1 MAPDEALIMEMPVKM
16 AQGSARVLTQDTAQ
30 GTAQDSAQEFDVF
43 LTPVSHPE
51 LGEIRIDEALFA
63 VGRSELPFA
72 AYPEALAAPLS
83 RRHARIFAEH
93 GMVYVADLG
102 SKNGTRVNG
111 AAVARQPAQLSDG
124 DEVAFGPALSYRVRL
139 SPRAPQPQ
147 PPRVAL
153 TLVPERHDVGLQP
166 LHVEQFPYLI
176 SKGDDAFARFRDSYP
191 HQVNYLSRRHAHVY
205 LKGGIPFVEDL
216 GSTNGTFVN
225 GKRLADH
232 GVPLDDGDLIAFGGN
247 HFVYKA
253 QVRYTSPGDA
263 TATRSVL
270 QPAEPAGAPASAPAS
285 VPAKSTEPDAMPAAE
300 PAAGTARGSVA
311 SAATPPARD
320 DADRTT
326 FVGAPDSFLDI
337 FCVDYAAHQEDE
349 VNAEAEALAAAATAA
364 GDGATGRRPRG
375 RAALLAAEGARL
387 FGLDQPGRVRRAAR
401 WGGAALLL
409 ALVAGV
415 AVYWRGAPERAV
427 QSRFEAGDHAG
438 AAQAADSYLARH
450 PDDIGIQSVG
460 TEALLRAYVPD
471 FAARLKAG
479 DMAGADRVLA
489 RLRQLSTHNAEARPL
504 VAELDWIGRL
514 ERFTAPRGADAPI
527 RLYTDEAPM
536 RQLLGYWN
544 QDTAAHQRALGRI
557 AADVPAFRDLYA
569 DALSD
574 VRRLQNDASVYLA
587 AIDRLNATI
596 AAELGRDRPEALQ
609 PVLAEYRE
617 KYPRLAGLDR
627 VQSDLDR
634 YTGLMQA
641 LRARRPGPLVA
652 RLADSRFATPPFQAQ
667 LASLGARLPPPEVAR
682 EYANAARAWQRG
694 DSAAALAALRQIRG
708 GPWADDLA
716 RDVAHKQKVAA
727 QYTALQ
733 AARGSRGYEDRLLD
747 FYAMLDAEEDSHFA
761 RAVEGDVNGVRDSAL
776 RRARE
781 LMASAVA
788 AWKQYRANGVIGG
801 EQRLEPGIS
810 PRFRA
815 QARLLSQAQD
825 DARQGMRIFT
835 QLRAGESADL
845 AQLAKVEQEIRAEAQ
860 QQRHALRE
868 LGSVLDP
875 AVLKAKLELIGGEDS
890 GNTPGSAAAATAAAS
905 PSSGPAGKP

>member
-16 AQGSARVLTQDTAQ
+16 AQGSARELAPHAAHEV
-30 GTAQDSAQEFDVF
+30 AQDAAQDLAQEFDVF
-43 LTPVSHPE
+43 LTPVARPE

-72 AYPEALAAPLS
+72 AYPEALAASLS

-93 GMVYVADLG
+93 GAVYVADLG

-111 AAVARQPAQLSDG
+111 APVARQPARLSDG
-124 DEVAFGPALSYRVRL
+124 DEVAFGPALSFRVRL
-139 SPRAPQPQ
+139 SPRAPQPG
-147 PPRVAL
+147 PPRVTL

-225 GKRLADH
+225 GRRLADH

-247 HFVYKA
+247 HFVYQA
-253 QVRYTSPGDA
+253 QVRYDGADDA
-263 TATRSVL
+263 TATRSLL
-270 QPAEPAGAPASAPAS
+270 QLPGTPDTPGPPGTAGTPASS
-285 VPAKSTEPDAMPAAE
+285 AA
-300 PAAGTARGSVA
+300 AAATP
-311 SAATPPARD
+311 ATPPARD
-320 DADRTT
+320 DGDRTT

-349 VNAEAEALAAAATAA
+349 VNTEAEAQAAAATAA
-364 GDGATGRRPRG
+364 SDGARRPRG
-375 RAALLAAEGARL
+375 RAALLLAEAARL
-387 FGLDQPGRVRRAAR
+387 FGLDQPGRARRTAR
-401 WGGAALLL
+401 WGGALLL
-409 ALVAGV
+409 LGLVAGA

-427 QSRFEAGDHAG
+427 QSRFAAGDHAG
-438 AAQAADSYLARH
+438 AAQAADSYLARD
-450 PDDIGIQSVG
+450 PGDIEVQAVG
-460 TEALLRAYVPD
+460 AEALLRAYVPD

-479 DMAGADRVLA
+479 DVAGADAVLA
-489 RLRQLSTHNAEARPL
+489 RLRQLSTHNAQARPL

-527 RLYTDEAPM
+527 RLYTDETPM
-536 RQLLGYWN
+536 RQLLAYWN

-557 AADVPAFRDLYA
+557 AGDVPAFRDLYA

-596 AAELGRDRPEALQ
+596 AAELGRDRPEALV
-609 PVLAEYRE
+609 PVLAEYRD
-617 KYPRLAGLDR
+617 KYPRLSGLER
-627 VQSDLDR
+627 LQADLER
-634 YTGLMQA
+634 YTGLIQA

-667 LASLGARLPPPEVAR
+667 LASLGARLPPPQLAR
-682 EYANAARAWQRG
+682 EYASAARAWQQG
-694 DSAAALAALRQIRG
+694 DSSAALAALGQIRG
-708 GPWADDLA
+708 GAWADDLA
-716 RDVAHKQKVAA
+716 RDLGHKQKVAA
-727 QYTALQ
+727 QYAALQ

-747 FYAMLDAEEDSHFA
+747 FYALLDADEDRYFA
-761 RAVEGDVNGVRDSAL
+761 RAVEADVNGVRDSAL

-781 LMASAVA
+781 LMASALA

-810 PRFRA
+810 PKFRA

-845 AQLAKVEQEIRAEAQ
+845 AQLAKVEQEIRAEAE

-868 LGSVLDP
+868 LGTVLDP
-875 AVLKAKLELIGGEDS
+875 AVLKAKLGLIGGEDT
-890 GNTPGSAAAATAAAS
+890 GKAPEPVAAVAPVPAPAPPPAS
-905 PSSGPAGKP
+905 VGKP

>member
-16 AQGSARVLTQDTAQ
+16 AQGSARELAQ
-30 GTAQDSAQEFDVF
+30 HAAQDVAPNVAPNVAQNAAQDAAQEFDVF
-43 LTPVSHPE
+43 LTPVARPE

-72 AYPEALAAPLS
+72 TYPEALAAPLS

-93 GMVYVADLG
+93 GAVYVADLG

-111 AAVARQPAQLSDG
+111 VAVARQPARLCDG
-124 DEVAFGPALSYRVRL
+124 DEVAFGPMLSFRVRL
-139 SPRAPQPQ
+139 SPRALRPE

-191 HQVNYLSRRHAHVY
+191 HQVNYLSRRHAHIY

-247 HFVYKA
+247 HFVYQA
-253 QVRYTSPGDA
+253 QVRSDGAGDA
-263 TATRSVL
+263 TATRSLL
-270 QPAEPAGAPASAPAS
+270 QLPDTPAAPDTPGTPAS
-285 VPAKSTEPDAMPAAE
+285 PAAV
-300 PAAGTARGSVA
+300 AAAI
-311 SAATPPARD
+311 ATPPARD
-320 DADRTT
+320 DGDRTT

-349 VNAEAEALAAAATAA
+349 VNTEAEAQAAAATAA
-364 GDGATGRRPRG
+364 ADGARGGHRARG
-375 RAALLAAEGARL
+375 RAALLLAEGARL
-387 FGLDQPGRVRRAAR
+387 FGLEQPPRMRRATR
-401 WGGAALLL
+401 WGGALLL
-409 ALVAGV
+409 LVLVAGA

-427 QSRFEAGDHAG
+427 QSRFAAGDHAG

-450 PDDIGIQSVG
+450 PDDVEVLAVG

-479 DMAGADRVLA
+479 DMAGADAVLA

-504 VAELDWIGRL
+504 VAELDWVGRL
-514 ERFTAPRGADAPI
+514 ERFTAPRAVDAPI
-527 RLYTDEAPM
+527 RLYTDETPM
-536 RQLLGYWN
+536 RQLLAYWN

-627 VQSDLDR
+627 LQSDLDR
-634 YTGLMQA
+634 YTGLLQA
-641 LRARRPGPLVA
+641 LRARRPGQLVA

-667 LASLGARLPPPEVAR
+667 LATLGARLPPAEVAR
-682 EYANAARAWQRG
+682 AYATAARAWQRG
-694 DSAAALAALRQIRG
+694 DSTTALAALGQIRG

-716 RDVAHKQKVAA
+716 RDLAHKQKVAA
-727 QYTALQ
+727 QYAALQ
-733 AARGSRGYEDRLLD
+733 SARGSRGYEDRLLD
-747 FYAMLDAEEDSHFA
+747 FYAMLEAEEDGYFA
-761 RAVEGDVNGVRDSAL
+761 KAVEADVNGVRDSAL

-781 LMASAVA
+781 LMASALA

-810 PRFRA
+810 PKFRA

-845 AQLAKVEQEIRAEAQ
+845 AQLAKVEQEIRAEAE

-868 LGSVLDP
+868 LSTVLDP
-875 AVLKAKLELIGGEDS
+875 AVLKAKLALIGGEDTGKAPES
-890 GNTPGSAAAATAAAS
+890 VAAASAAAATV
-905 PSSGPAGKP
+905 PPQGKP

>member
-16 AQGSARVLTQDTAQ
+16 AQGFTREFSQDL
-30 GTAQDSAQEFDVF
+30 AQEFDVF
-43 LTPVSHPE
+43 LTPVARPE
-51 LGEIRIDEALFA
+51 LGEIRIDEDLFA

-72 AYPEALAAPLS
+72 AYPEDLAAPLS

-93 GMVYVADLG
+93 GAVYVADLG

-124 DEVAFGPALSYRVRL
+124 DEVAFGPALSFRVRL
-139 SPRAPQPQ
+139 SPRAPQPE

-153 TLVPERHDVGLQP
+153 TLAPERDDVGLQP
-166 LHVEQFPYLI
+166 LHVDQFPYLI
-176 SKGDDAFARFRDSYP
+176 SKADDAFARYRDSYP

-205 LKGGIPFVEDL
+205 LKAGVPFVEDL

-253 QVRYTSPGDA
+253 QLQRTGDGEV
-263 TATRSVL
+263 TATHSML
-270 QPAEPAGAPASAPAS
+270 QPISAP
-285 VPAKSTEPDAMPAAE
+285 D
-300 PAAGTARGSVA
+300 
-311 SAATPPARD
+311 TPPASPAAPARD
-320 DADRTT
+320 EDDRTT

-337 FCVDYAAHQEDE
+337 FCVDYAAHQDDE

-364 GDGATGRRPRG
+364 HEGTQARRKRG
-375 RAALLAAEGARL
+375 RAALLLAEGARL
-387 FGLDQPGRVRRAAR
+387 LGLDDRARTRRAAR
-401 WGGAALLL
+401 WGGALLLL
-409 ALVAGV
+409 AVLAGAV
-415 AVYWRGAPERAV
+415 VYWRGAAEREV
-427 QSRFEAGDHAG
+427 QARFAAGDHAG

-450 PDDIGIQSVG
+450 PDNTQVQGIGTG
-460 TEALLRAYVPD
+460 ALLQAYVPD
-471 FAARLKAG
+471 FAARLKSG
-479 DMAGADRVLA
+479 DVTGADAALA
-489 RLRQLSTHNAEARPL
+489 QMRKLSTHNADARPL

-514 ERFTAPRGADAPI
+514 ERFTAQRGADAPV
-527 RLYTDEAPM
+527 RLYTDEAPI
-536 RQLLGYWN
+536 RHLLAYWN
-544 QDTAAHQRALGRI
+544 DDTTAHQRALGRI
-557 AADVPAFRDLYA
+557 AGEVPAFRDLYA
-569 DALSD
+569 DALSE

-587 AIDRLNATI
+587 AVDRLNATI
-596 AAELGRDRPEALQ
+596 TAELGRDRPEALP
-609 PVLAEYRE
+609 PVIAEYRE

-634 YTGLMQA
+634 YTALMQA

-667 LASLGARLPPPEVAR
+667 FASLAARLPPPEMASQ
-682 EYANAARAWQRG
+682 YARAATAWQQG
-694 DSAAALAALRQIRG
+694 DSTTAIAGLRQIRG

-716 RDVAHKQKVAA
+716 RDLAHKQRVVA
-727 QYTALQ
+727 QYAELQ
-733 AARGSRGYEDRLLD
+733 AARGTKGYEDRLLG
-747 FYAMLDAEEDSHFA
+747 FYAMLDADEDRYFA
-761 RAVEGDVNGVRDSAL
+761 KAVEADVNGVRDSAL

-788 AWKQYRANGVIGG
+788 AWKQYRSNGVIGG
-801 EQRLEPGIS
+801 ELRLEAGIS
-810 PRFRA
+810 PKFRA

-845 AQLAKVEQEIRAEAQ
+845 AQLAKVEEDIRAEAD

-868 LGSVLDP
+868 LRTVLDP
-875 AVLKAKLELIGGEDS
+875 AVLKTKLELIGGEDT
-890 GNTPGSAAAATAAAS
+890 GKAPEPATAAA
-905 PSSGPAGKP
+905 PAAAPPQAGQP

>member
-1 MAPDEALIMEMPVKM
+1 MAPDEALIMEMPVNM
-16 AQGSARVLTQDTAQ
+16 AQGSARDL
-30 GTAQDSAQEFDVF
+30 AQDALHNVVPDMAQNAAQEFDVF
-43 LTPVSHPE
+43 LTPVAHPG

-63 VGRSELPFA
+63 VGRSEMPFA
-72 AYPEALAAPLS
+72 AYPEALSAPLS

-93 GMVYVADLG
+93 GAVYVADLG

-111 AAVARQPAQLSDG
+111 VAVARQPARLGDG
-124 DEVAFGPALSYRVRL
+124 DEVAFGPALSFRVRL
-139 SPRAPQPQ
+139 VPRAPQPV

-191 HQVNYLSRRHAHVY
+191 HQVNYLSRRHAHIY

-247 HFVYKA
+247 HFVYQA
-253 QVRYTSPGDA
+253 QVRSEGAGDA
-263 TATRSVL
+263 TATRSL
-270 QPAEPAGAPASAPAS
+270 LHTPDTPDAADAADTPGTPAS
-285 VPAKSTEPDAMPAAE
+285 PAAE
-300 PAAGTARGSVA
+300 AATS
-311 SAATPPARD
+311 ATPPTRD
-320 DADRTT
+320 DGDRTT

-349 VNAEAEALAAAATAA
+349 VNAEAEAQAAAATAA
-364 GDGATGRRPRG
+364 ADGAREHRTRG
-375 RAALLAAEGARL
+375 RAALLLAEGARL
-387 FGLDQPGRVRRAAR
+387 FGLDQPARTRRAAR
-401 WGGAALLL
+401 WGGALVLL
-409 ALVAGV
+409 ALVAGA

-427 QSRFEAGDHAG
+427 QSRFAAGDYAG

-450 PDDIGIQSVG
+450 PDDVEVQAIG

-471 FAARLKAG
+471 FATRLKAN
-479 DMAGADRVLA
+479 DMAGADAVLA

-504 VAELDWIGRL
+504 LAELDWIGRL
-514 ERFTAPRGADAPI
+514 ERFTAARGADAPI
-527 RLYTDEAPM
+527 RLYTDETPM
-536 RQLLGYWN
+536 RQLLAYWN

-596 AAELGRDRPEALQ
+596 TTELGRDRPEALQ

-627 VQSDLDR
+627 LQSDLDR
-634 YTGLMQA
+634 YTGLLQA
-641 LRARRPGPLVA
+641 LRARRPGQLVA
-652 RLADSRFATPPFQAQ
+652 RLTDSRFATPPFQAQ
-667 LASLGARLPPPEVAR
+667 LASLGARLPPPEMAR
-682 EYANAARAWQRG
+682 AYANAAGAWQRG
-694 DSAAALAALRQIRG
+694 DSTAALAALGQIRG

-716 RDVAHKQKVAA
+716 RDVAHKQQVAA
-727 QYTALQ
+727 QYAALQ
-733 AARGSRGYEDRLLD
+733 SARGSRGYEDRLLD
-747 FYAMLDAEEDSHFA
+747 FYAMLEAEEDGYFA
-761 RAVEGDVNGVRDSAL
+761 RAVEADVNGVRDSAL

-781 LMASAVA
+781 LMASALA

-810 PRFRA
+810 PKFRA

-845 AQLAKVEQEIRAEAQ
+845 AQLAKVEQEIRAEAE

-868 LGSVLDP
+868 LSTVLDP
-875 AVLKAKLELIGGEDS
+875 AVLKAKLALIGGEDTGKAPES
-890 GNTPGSAAAATAAAS
+890 VAPASAATAAA
-905 PSSGPAGKP
+905 PPPAAVGKP

>member
-16 AQGSARVLTQDTAQ
+16 AQGFARDV
-30 GTAQDSAQEFDVF
+30 AQDAAQEFDVF
-43 LTPVSHPE
+43 LTPVTRPE

-83 RRHARIFAEH
+83 RRHARIFSEH
-93 GMVYVADLG
+93 GAVYVADLG

-124 DEVAFGPALSYRVRL
+124 DEVAFGPALSFRVRL
-139 SPRAPQPQ
+139 SPRAPQPE

-205 LKGGIPFVEDL
+205 LKGGIPFIEDL

-232 GVPLDDGDLIAFGGN
+232 GVPLDDGDRIAFGGN
-247 HFVYKA
+247 HFVYQA
-253 QVRYTSPGDA
+253 QIRYAGDGDA
-263 TATRSVL
+263 TATRSL
-270 QPAEPAGAPASAPAS
+270 LEPVAAAD
-285 VPAKSTEPDAMPAAE
+285 TPAASD
-300 PAAGTARGSVA
+300 P
-311 SAATPPARD
+311 ATPGARD
-320 DADRTT
+320 DGDHTT

-349 VNAEAEALAAAATAA
+349 VNAEAEALAAAATTAQ
-364 GDGATGRRPRG
+364 DGTQGHRRG
-375 RAALLAAEGARL
+375 RGALLVAEGARL
-387 FGLDQPGRVRRAAR
+387 FGLDDTARTRRAAR
-401 WGGAALLL
+401 WGGALLLL
-409 ALVAGV
+409 ALVAG
-415 AVYWRGAPERAV
+415 ALVYWRGAPERAV
-427 QSRFEAGDHAG
+427 QSRFAAGDHAG
-438 AAQAADSYLARH
+438 AAQAADSYLARD
-450 PDDIGIQSVG
+450 PGDLRVQAVG

-479 DMAGADRVLA
+479 DMAGAATVLA
-489 RLRQLSTHNAEARPL
+489 RMRTLGAHNAEARPL
-504 VAELDWIGRL
+504 VAELDWISRL

-527 RLYTDEAPM
+527 RLYTDEAPI
-536 RQLLGYWN
+536 RELLAYWN

-557 AADVPAFRDLYA
+557 AGEVPAFRDLYA

-587 AIDRLNATI
+587 AIDRLNASIT
-596 AAELGRDRPEALQ
+596 AELGRDRPEALQ

-617 KYPRLAGLDR
+617 KYPRLAGVER

-634 YTGLMQA
+634 YTSLMQA
-641 LRARRPGPLVA
+641 LRARRPGQLVA
-652 RLADSRFATPPFQAQ
+652 RLGDSRFATPPFQAQ
-667 LASLGARLPPPEVAR
+667 LARLAARLPPPDLAR
-682 EYANAARAWQRG
+682 QYASAARAWQQG
-694 DSAAALAALRQIRG
+694 DSSAALAALGQIRG

-716 RDVAHKQKVAA
+716 RDLAHKQKVAA
-727 QYTALQ
+727 QYAALQ
-733 AARGSRGYEDRLLD
+733 AARGSRGHEDRLLD
-747 FYAMLDAEEDSHFA
+747 FYALLDADEDRYFA
-761 RAVEGDVNGVRDSAL
+761 KAVEADVNGVRDSAL

-845 AQLAKVEQEIRAEAQ
+845 AQLAKVEQEIRAEAD

-868 LGSVLDP
+868 LGTVLDP
-875 AVLKAKLELIGGEDS
+875 AVLKAKLELIGGEDT
-890 GNTPGSAAAATAAAS
+890 GKAPASAAAAAAT
-905 PSSGPAGKP
+905 PPGPAGKP

>member
-16 AQGSARVLTQDTAQ
+16 AQGSARDLAQ
-30 GTAQDSAQEFDVF
+30 HAAQDMAQDVAQEFDVF
-43 LTPVSHPE
+43 LTPVTRPE

-72 AYPEALAAPLS
+72 TYPEALAAPLS
-83 RRHARIFAEH
+83 WRHARIFAEH
-93 GMVYVADLG
+93 GAVYVADLG

-111 AAVARQPAQLSDG
+111 VAVARQPARLGDG
-124 DEVAFGPALSYRVRL
+124 DEVAFGPMLSFRVRL
-139 SPRAPQPQ
+139 SPRAPQPE
-147 PPRVAL
+147 PPRVTL

-176 SKGDDAFARFRDSYP
+176 SKGDEAFARFRDSYP
-191 HQVNYLSRRHAHVY
+191 HQVNYLSRRHAHIY

-247 HFVYKA
+247 HFVYQA
-253 QVRYTSPGDA
+253 QVRYDGAGDA
-263 TATRSVL
+263 TATRSLL
-270 QPAEPAGAPASAPAS
+270 QP
-285 VPAKSTEPDAMPAAE
+285 PDTPDT
-300 PAAGTARGSVA
+300 PGT
-311 SAATPPARD
+311 ATPPARD
-320 DADRTT
+320 DGDRTT

-349 VNAEAEALAAAATAA
+349 VNSEAEAQAAAATAA
-364 GDGATGRRPRG
+364 GDGTRRPRG
-375 RAALLAAEGARL
+375 RAALLLAEGARL
-387 FGLDQPGRVRRAAR
+387 FGLDQPARTRRAAR
-401 WGGAALLL
+401 WGGALLL
-409 ALVAGV
+409 LVLVTGA

-427 QSRFEAGDHAG
+427 QSRFVAGDHAG

-450 PDDIGIQSVG
+450 PDDIEVQAIG

-479 DMAGADRVLA
+479 DMAGADAELA

-527 RLYTDEAPM
+527 RLYADETPM
-536 RQLLGYWN
+536 RQLLAYWN

-609 PVLAEYRE
+609 PVLAEYRD
-617 KYPRLAGLDR
+617 KYPRLAGLER
-627 VQSDLDR
+627 LQSDLDR
-634 YTGLMQA
+634 YTGLLQA
-641 LRARRPGPLVA
+641 LRARRPGQLVA

-682 EYANAARAWQRG
+682 AYANAARAWQRG
-694 DSAAALAALRQIRG
+694 DSGAALAALGQIRG

-716 RDVAHKQKVAA
+716 RDLAHKQKVAA
-727 QYTALQ
+727 QYAALQ
-733 AARGSRGYEDRLLD
+733 SARGGRGYEDRLLD
-747 FYAMLDAEEDSHFA
+747 FYAMLEAEEDGYFA
-761 RAVEGDVNGVRDSAL
+761 KAVEADVNGVRDSAL

-781 LMASAVA
+781 LMASALA

-810 PRFRA
+810 PKFRA

-845 AQLAKVEQEIRAEAQ
+845 AQLAKVELEIRAEAE

-868 LGSVLDP
+868 LGTVLDP
-875 AVLKAKLELIGGEDS
+875 AVLKAKLELIGGEDT
-890 GNTPGSAAAATAAAS
+890 GKAPESAAAAAVPPPAAM
-905 PSSGPAGKP
+905 GKP

>member
-16 AQGSARVLTQDTAQ
+16 AQGFAREL
-30 GTAQDSAQEFDVF
+30 AQDAAQEFDVF
-43 LTPVSHPE
+43 LASVARPE

-83 RRHARIFAEH
+83 RRHARIFTEH
-93 GMVYVADLG
+93 GAVYVADLG

-111 AAVARQPAQLSDG
+111 ATVARQPARLRDG
-124 DEVAFGPALSYRVRL
+124 DEVAFGPALSFRVRL
-139 SPRAPQPQ
+139 SPRAPQPE

-166 LHVEQFPYLI
+166 LHVDQFPYLI

-191 HQVNYLSRRHAHVY
+191 QQVNYLSRRHAHVY

-232 GVPLDDGDLIAFGGN
+232 GVPLDDGDRIAFGGN
-247 HFVYKA
+247 HFVYQA
-253 QVRYTSPGDA
+253 QLRYAGDGDA
-263 TATRSVL
+263 TATRSL
-270 QPAEPAGAPASAPAS
+270 LEPVAAAD
-285 VPAKSTEPDAMPAAE
+285 TPAASD
-300 PAAGTARGSVA
+300 P
-311 SAATPPARD
+311 ATPGARD
-320 DADRTT
+320 DGDRTT

-337 FCVDYAAHQEDE
+337 FCVDYAARQEDE

-364 GDGATGRRPRG
+364 QDGTQGRRRG
-375 RAALLAAEGARL
+375 RGALLVAEGARL
-387 FGLDQPGRVRRAAR
+387 FGLDDTARTRRAAR
-401 WGGAALLL
+401 WGGALLLL
-409 ALVAGV
+409 AVVAG
-415 AVYWRGAPERAV
+415 AALYWRGAPERAV
-427 QSRFEAGDHAG
+427 QSRFAAGDHAG

-450 PDDIGIQSVG
+450 PDDIRVQALG

-479 DMAGADRVLA
+479 DMAAAAAVLA
-489 RLRQLSTHNAEARPL
+489 RMRTLGAHNAEARPL

-527 RLYTDEAPM
+527 RLYTDEAPI
-536 RQLLGYWN
+536 RALLAYWN

-557 AADVPAFRDLYA
+557 AGEVPAFRDLYA

-596 AAELGRDRPEALQ
+596 TAELGRDRPEALQ
-609 PVLAEYRE
+609 PVLAEYRD
-617 KYPRLAGLDR
+617 KYPRLAGLER

-634 YTGLMQA
+634 YTSLMQA
-641 LRARRPGPLVA
+641 LRARRPGQLVA
-652 RLADSRFATPPFQAQ
+652 RLADSRLATPPFQAQ
-667 LASLGARLPPPEVAR
+667 LASLAARLPPPELAR
-682 EYANAARAWQRG
+682 QYAGAARAWQQG
-694 DSAAALAALRQIRG
+694 DSSAALAALGQIRG

-716 RDVAHKQKVAA
+716 RDMAHKQKVAA
-727 QYTALQ
+727 QYAALQ
-733 AARGSRGYEDRLLD
+733 SARGSRGYEDRLLD
-747 FYAMLDAEEDSHFA
+747 FYAMLDADEDGYFA
-761 RAVEGDVNGVRDSAL
+761 KAVEADVNGVRDSAL

-845 AQLAKVEQEIRAEAQ
+845 AQLAKVEQEIRAEAD

-868 LGSVLDP
+868 LGTVLDP
-875 AVLKAKLELIGGEDS
+875 AVLKAKLELIGGEDTGKAPAS
-890 GNTPGSAAAATAAAS
+890 SAAAAAT
-905 PSSGPAGKP
+905 PPGPAGKP

>member
-16 AQGSARVLTQDTAQ
+16 AQGSARELAQ
-30 GTAQDSAQEFDVF
+30 HVAHEVAQDAAQEFDVF
-43 LTPVSHPE
+43 LTPVARPE

-93 GMVYVADLG
+93 GAVYVADLG

-111 AAVARQPAQLSDG
+111 AAVARQPARLSDG
-124 DEVAFGPALSYRVRL
+124 DEVAFGPALSFRVRL
-139 SPRAPQPQ
+139 SPRAPLPG
-147 PPRVAL
+147 PPRVML

-253 QVRYTSPGDA
+253 QVRYDGAGDA
-263 TATRSVL
+263 TATRSLL
-270 QPAEPAGAPASAPAS
+270 QLPGTPDTPDTAGTPASSAS
-285 VPAKSTEPDAMPAAE
+285 SAAV
-300 PAAGTARGSVA
+300 AATP
-311 SAATPPARD
+311 ATPPARD
-320 DADRTT
+320 DGDRTT

-337 FCVDYAAHQEDE
+337 FCVDYAAHQDDE
-349 VNAEAEALAAAATAA
+349 VNTEAEAQAAEATAA
-364 GDGATGRRPRG
+364 GDGARRPRG
-375 RAALLAAEGARL
+375 RAALLLAEAARL
-387 FGLDQPGRVRRAAR
+387 FGLDQPGRARRTAR
-401 WGGAALLL
+401 WGGALLLL
-409 ALVAGV
+409 ALVAGA

-427 QSRFEAGDHAG
+427 QSRFAAGDHAG

-450 PDDIGIQSVG
+450 PDDIEVQAIGS
-460 TEALLRAYVPD
+460 EALLRAYVPD

-479 DMAGADRVLA
+479 DMAGADAVLV
-489 RLRQLSTHNAEARPL
+489 RLRQLSTHNAQARPL
-504 VAELDWIGRL
+504 VAELDWVGRL

-527 RLYTDEAPM
+527 RLYTDETPM
-536 RQLLGYWN
+536 RQLLAYWN

-596 AAELGRDRPEALQ
+596 AAELGRDRPEALP
-609 PVLAEYRE
+609 PVLAEYRD
-617 KYPRLAGLDR
+617 KYPRLSGLER
-627 VQSDLDR
+627 LQADLER

-641 LRARRPGPLVA
+641 LRARRPGQLVA

-667 LASLGARLPPPEVAR
+667 LASLGPRLPPPQVAR
-682 EYANAARAWQRG
+682 EYAGAARAWQQG
-694 DSAAALAALRQIRG
+694 DSTAALAALGQIRG
-708 GPWADDLA
+708 GAWADDLA
-716 RDVAHKQKVAA
+716 RDLAHKQKVAA
-727 QYTALQ
+727 QYAALQ

-747 FYAMLDAEEDSHFA
+747 FYALLDADEDRYFA
-761 RAVEGDVNGVRDSAL
+761 KAVEADVNGVRDSAL

-781 LMASAVA
+781 LMASALA

-810 PRFRA
+810 PKFRA

-845 AQLAKVEQEIRAEAQ
+845 AQLAKVEQEIRAEAE

-868 LGSVLDP
+868 LATVLDP
-875 AVLKAKLELIGGEDS
+875 AVLKAKLGLIGGEDT
-890 GNTPGSAAAATAAAS
+890 GKAPESAAPAPAPPSAS
-905 PSSGPAGKP
+905 GGKP

>member
-16 AQGSARVLTQDTAQ
+16 AQGSARDLAQ
-30 GTAQDSAQEFDVF
+30 HAAQDVAQEFDVF
-43 LTPVSHPE
+43 LAPVAHPE

-63 VGRSELPFA
+63 VGRGELPFA
-72 AYPEALAAPLS
+72 TYPEALAAPLS

-93 GMVYVADLG
+93 GAVYVADLG

-111 AAVARQPAQLSDG
+111 VAVARQPARLGDG
-124 DEVAFGPALSYRVRL
+124 DEVAFGPMLSFRVRL
-139 SPRAPQPQ
+139 SPRAPQPG

-191 HQVNYLSRRHAHVY
+191 QQVNYLSRRHAHIY

-232 GVPLDDGDLIAFGGN
+232 GVPLDHGDLIAFGGN
-247 HFVYKA
+247 HFVYQA
-253 QVRYTSPGDA
+253 QVRNDGAGDA
-263 TATRSVL
+263 TATRSLL
-270 QPAEPAGAPASAPAS
+270 QPPDMTDTPGTPAS
-285 VPAKSTEPDAMPAAE
+285 PAA
-300 PAAGTARGSVA
+300 V
-311 SAATPPARD
+311 AATVAPPARD
-320 DADRTT
+320 DGDRTT

-337 FCVDYAAHQEDE
+337 FCVDYAARQEDE
-349 VNAEAEALAAAATAA
+349 VNSEAEAQAAAATAA
-364 GDGATGRRPRG
+364 GDGTRRPRG
-375 RAALLAAEGARL
+375 RAALLLAEGARL
-387 FGLDQPGRVRRAAR
+387 FGLDQPARTRRAAR
-401 WGGAALLL
+401 WGGALLL
-409 ALVAGV
+409 LVLLAGAAL
-415 AVYWRGAPERAV
+415 YWRGAPERAV
-427 QSRFEAGDHAG
+427 QSRFVAGDHAG

-450 PDDIGIQSVG
+450 PDDVEVQAIG

-479 DMAGADRVLA
+479 DMAGADAVLA

-527 RLYTDEAPM
+527 RLYTDETPM
-536 RQLLGYWN
+536 RQLLAYWN

-609 PVLAEYRE
+609 PVLAETRE
-617 KYPRLAGLDR
+617 KYPRLAGLER
-627 VQSDLDR
+627 LQSDLDR
-634 YTGLMQA
+634 YTGLLQA
-641 LRARRPGPLVA
+641 LRARRPGQLVA

-682 EYANAARAWQRG
+682 AYANAARAWQRG
-694 DSAAALAALRQIRG
+694 DSSAALAALGQIRG

-716 RDVAHKQKVAA
+716 RDLAHKQKVAA

-733 AARGSRGYEDRLLD
+733 SARGGRGYEDRLLD
-747 FYAMLDAEEDSHFA
+747 FYAMLEAEEDGYFA
-761 RAVEGDVNGVRDSAL
+761 KAVEADVNGVRDSAL

-781 LMASAVA
+781 LMASALA

-810 PRFRA
+810 PKFRA
-815 QARLLSQAQD
+815 QARLLSQAQN

-845 AQLAKVEQEIRAEAQ
+845 AQLAKVEQEIRAEAE

-868 LGSVLDP
+868 LGTVLDP
-875 AVLKAKLELIGGEDS
+875 AVLKAKLDLIGGEDT
-890 GNTPGSAAAATAAAS
+890 GKAPESAAAAAVPPPAAV
-905 PSSGPAGKP
+905 GKP

>member
-16 AQGSARVLTQDTAQ
+16 AQGSARDLAQ
-30 GTAQDSAQEFDVF
+30 GVAQGVAQDVAQTAAQEFDVF
-43 LTPVSHPE
+43 LAPVARPE

-93 GMVYVADLG
+93 GAVYVADLG

-124 DEVAFGPALSYRVRL
+124 DEVAFGPALSFRVRL

-166 LHVEQFPYLI
+166 LHVEQFPYLV

-205 LKGGIPFVEDL
+205 LKGGIPFIEDL

-253 QVRYTSPGDA
+253 HVRYTSAGDA

-270 QPAEPAGAPASAPAS
+270 QPADAPDAPATSA
-285 VPAKSTEPDAMPAAE
+285 V
-300 PAAGTARGSVA
+300 PAAGPDGGSA
-311 SAATPPARD
+311 IAAATPPARD

-364 GDGATGRRPRG
+364 GAGATGRRQRG

-387 FGLDQPGRVRRAAR
+387 FGLGHPGRVRRAAR
-401 WGGAALLL
+401 WGGALLLL

-427 QSRFEAGDHAG
+427 QSRFAAGDHAG

-450 PDDIGIQSVG
+450 PDDIAVQAVG

-471 FAARLKAG
+471 FAARLKAR
-479 DMAGADRVLA
+479 DMAGADTVLA

-536 RQLLGYWN
+536 RQLLAYWN
-544 QDTAAHQRALGRI
+544 QDTAAHQRALGRV

-634 YTGLMQA
+634 YTGLLQA
-641 LRARRPGPLVA
+641 LRARRPGPLVT

-667 LASLGARLPPPEVAR
+667 LASLAPRLPSPELAR
-682 EYANAARAWQRG
+682 QYADAARAWQQG
-694 DSAAALAALRQIRG
+694 DSAAALAALSQIRG

-727 QYTALQ
+727 QYAALQ
-733 AARGSRGYEDRLLD
+733 SARGSRGYEDRLLD

-810 PRFRA
+810 PKFRA

-845 AQLAKVEQEIRAEAQ
+845 AQLAKVEQEIRAEAE

-868 LGSVLDP
+868 LGTVLDP
-875 AVLKAKLELIGGEDS
+875 AVLKAKLGLIGGEDP
-890 GNTPGSAAAATAAAS
+890 GNAPASAAAAAAPPS
-905 PSSGPAGKP
+905 PGPAGKP

>member
-16 AQGSARVLTQDTAQ
+16 AQGFAREFDQDL
-30 GTAQDSAQEFDVF
+30 AQEFDVF
-43 LTPVSHPE
+43 LTPVARPE

-72 AYPEALAAPLS
+72 AYPEDLAAPLS

-93 GMVYVADLG
+93 GSVYVADLG

-124 DEVAFGPALSYRVRL
+124 DELAFGPALSFRVRL
-139 SPRAPQPQ
+139 SPRAPQPE

-166 LHVEQFPYLI
+166 LHVDQFPYLI
-176 SKGDDAFARFRDSYP
+176 SKADDAFARFRDTYP

-225 GKRLADH
+225 GRRLADH

-253 QVRYTSPGDA
+253 QIQHAGDGDA
-263 TATRSVL
+263 TATRSMLPPVAAADKPDT
-270 QPAEPAGAPASAPAS
+270 PA
-285 VPAKSTEPDAMPAAE
+285 
-300 PAAGTARGSVA
+300 A
-311 SAATPPARD
+311 SAAPPARD
-320 DADRTT
+320 EDDRTT

-364 GDGATGRRPRG
+364 HDGAQGRRQRG
-375 RAALLAAEGARL
+375 RAAMLVAEGARV
-387 FGLDQPGRVRRAAR
+387 FGLEDAARTRRAAR
-401 WGGAALLL
+401 WGGALLLL
-409 ALVAGV
+409 AVVAGA
-415 AVYWRGAPERAV
+415 AVYWRGAPQREV
-427 QSRFEAGDHAG
+427 QSRFAAGDNAG

-450 PDDIGIQSVG
+450 PGDTRLQEIG

-479 DMAGADRVLA
+479 DMAGADTVLA
-489 RLRQLSTHNAEARPL
+489 QMRRLSTHNAEARPL

-514 ERFTAPRGADAPI
+514 ERFTAQHGADAPV
-527 RLYTDEAPM
+527 RLYTDEAPI
-536 RQLLGYWN
+536 RQLLAYWN
-544 QDTAAHQRALGRI
+544 QDTTAHQRALGRI
-557 AADVPAFRDLYA
+557 AGDVPAFRDLYA

-596 AAELGRDRPEALQ
+596 TAELGRDRPEALQ
-609 PVLAEYRE
+609 PVIAEYRE

-634 YTGLMQA
+634 YTALMQA
-641 LRARRPGPLVA
+641 LRARRPGPLVT
-652 RLADSRFATPPFQAQ
+652 RLAGSRFATPPFQAQ
-667 LASLGARLPPPEVAR
+667 LAGLAARLPPPETAR
-682 EYANAARAWQRG
+682 QYASAAKAWQQG
-694 DSAAALAALRQIRG
+694 DSTTALAALRQVRG

-716 RDVAHKQKVAA
+716 RDLAHKQKVAS
-727 QYTALQ
+727 QYAELQ
-733 AARGSRGYEDRLLD
+733 SARGTRGYEDRLLG
-747 FYAMLDAEEDSHFA
+747 FYAMLDAEEDRYFA
-761 RAVEGDVNGVRDSAL
+761 KAVEADVNGVRDSAL

-788 AWKQYRANGVIGG
+788 AWKQYRSHGVIGG

-815 QARLLSQAQD
+815 QARLLSQAQE

-845 AQLAKVEQEIRAEAQ
+845 AQLAKVEEEIRAEAE

-868 LGSVLDP
+868 LRSVLAP
-875 AVLKAKLELIGGEDS
+875 AVLKAKLELIGGEDT
-890 GNTPGSAAAATAAAS
+890 GKAPEPPADAAS
-905 PSSGPAGKP
+905 AQAGKP

>member
-16 AQGSARVLTQDTAQ
+16 AQGSARELAQ
-30 GTAQDSAQEFDVF
+30 HAAPNLAQNAGQEFDVF
-43 LTPVSHPE
+43 LTPVARPE

-93 GMVYVADLG
+93 GAVYVADLG

-111 AAVARQPAQLSDG
+111 VAVARQPARLSDG
-124 DEVAFGPALSYRVRL
+124 DEVAFGPMLSFRVRL
-139 SPRAPQPQ
+139 SPRALRPE

-191 HQVNYLSRRHAHVY
+191 HQVNYLSRRHAHIY
-205 LKGGIPFVEDL
+205 LKGGTPFVEDL

-247 HFVYKA
+247 HFVYQA
-253 QVRYTSPGDA
+253 QVRSDGAGDA
-263 TATRSVL
+263 TATRSLL
-270 QPAEPAGAPASAPAS
+270 QLPDTPDTPGPPAS
-285 VPAKSTEPDAMPAAE
+285 
-300 PAAGTARGSVA
+300 
-311 SAATPPARD
+311 SAAVAATSATAPARD
-320 DADRTT
+320 DGDRTT

-349 VNAEAEALAAAATAA
+349 VNAEAEAQAAAATSA
-364 GDGATGRRPRG
+364 GDGARGGHRARG
-375 RAALLAAEGARL
+375 RAALLLAEGARL
-387 FGLDQPGRVRRAAR
+387 FGLDQPARTRYAAR
-401 WGGAALLL
+401 WGGALLL
-409 ALVAGV
+409 LVLIAG
-415 AVYWRGAPERAV
+415 AAFYWRGAPERAV
-427 QSRFEAGDHAG
+427 QSRFAAGDHAG

-450 PDDIGIQSVG
+450 PEDIEVQAVG

-479 DMAGADRVLA
+479 DMAGADAVLA
-489 RLRQLSTHNAEARPL
+489 RLRQLGTHNAEARPL

-514 ERFTAPRGADAPI
+514 ERFAATRGTDAPI
-527 RLYTDEAPM
+527 RLYTDETPM
-536 RQLLGYWN
+536 RQLLAYWN

-617 KYPRLAGLDR
+617 KYPRLAGVDR
-627 VQSDLDR
+627 LQSDLDR

-682 EYANAARAWQRG
+682 AYANAAGAWQRG
-694 DSAAALAALRQIRG
+694 DSTAALAALGQIRG
-708 GPWADDLA
+708 GPWAEDLA
-716 RDVAHKQKVAA
+716 RDVAHKQQVAA
-727 QYTALQ
+727 QYAALQ
-733 AARGSRGYEDRLLD
+733 SARGSRGYEDRLLD
-747 FYAMLDAEEDSHFA
+747 FYAMLEAEEDGYFA
-761 RAVEGDVNGVRDSAL
+761 KAVEADVNGVRDSAL

-781 LMASAVA
+781 LMASALA

-810 PRFRA
+810 PKFRA

-825 DARQGMRIFT
+825 DARRGMRIFT

-845 AQLAKVEQEIRAEAQ
+845 AQLAKVEQEIRAEAE

-868 LGSVLDP
+868 LGTVLDP
-875 AVLKAKLELIGGEDS
+875 AVLKAKLALIGGEDTGKAPES
-890 GNTPGSAAAATAAAS
+890 VAPASAAAAALPPPAAV
-905 PSSGPAGKP
+905 GKP

>member
-16 AQGSARVLTQDTAQ
+16 AQGSARELAQ
-30 GTAQDSAQEFDVF
+30 HEAQDVAQDVAQEFDVL
-43 LTPVSHPE
+43 LTPVARPE

-72 AYPEALAAPLS
+72 TYPEALAAPLS

-93 GMVYVADLG
+93 GAVYVADLG

-111 AAVARQPAQLSDG
+111 TAVARQPARLSDG
-124 DEVAFGPALSYRVRL
+124 DEVAFGPMLSFRVRL
-139 SPRAPQPQ
+139 SPRAQRPE

-191 HQVNYLSRRHAHVY
+191 HQVNYLSRRHAHLY

-247 HFVYKA
+247 HFVYQA
-253 QVRYTSPGDA
+253 QVRSDGAGDA
-263 TATRSVL
+263 TATRSLL
-270 QPAEPAGAPASAPAS
+270 QPPDTPDTPDTPGTPGTPGTPAP
-285 VPAKSTEPDAMPAAE
+285 PAA
-300 PAAGTARGSVA
+300 V
-311 SAATPPARD
+311 AATIAPPPARD
-320 DADRTT
+320 EGDRTT

-349 VNAEAEALAAAATAA
+349 VNTEAEAQAAAATAA
-364 GDGATGRRPRG
+364 ADGARGGHRARG
-375 RAALLAAEGARL
+375 RAALLLAEGARL
-387 FGLDQPGRVRRAAR
+387 FGLEQPARTRRAAR
-401 WGGAALLL
+401 WGAALLL
-409 ALVAGV
+409 LVLVAGA

-427 QSRFEAGDHAG
+427 QSRFAAGDHAG

-450 PDDIGIQSVG
+450 PDDVEVQAIG

-479 DMAGADRVLA
+479 DMAGADAELA
-489 RLRQLSTHNAEARPL
+489 RLRQLGTHNAEARPL

-527 RLYTDEAPM
+527 RLYADEAPM
-536 RQLLGYWN
+536 RQLLAYWN

-569 DALSD
+569 DALSA

-609 PVLAEYRE
+609 PVLAETRE

-627 VQSDLDR
+627 LQSDLDR
-634 YTGLMQA
+634 YTGLLQA
-641 LRARRPGPLVA
+641 LRARRLGQLVA

-667 LASLGARLPPPEVAR
+667 LASLGARLPPPEMAR
-682 EYANAARAWQRG
+682 EYANAAKAWQRG
-694 DSAAALAALRQIRG
+694 DSTAALAALGQIRG

-727 QYTALQ
+727 QYAALQ
-733 AARGSRGYEDRLLD
+733 SARGGRGYEDRLLD
-747 FYAMLDAEEDSHFA
+747 FYAMLEAEEDGYFA
-761 RAVEGDVNGVRDSAL
+761 KAVEADVNGVRDSAL

-781 LMASAVA
+781 LMASALA

-810 PRFRA
+810 PKFRA

-845 AQLAKVEQEIRAEAQ
+845 AQLAKVEQEIRAEAE

-868 LGSVLDP
+868 LSTVLDP
-875 AVLKAKLELIGGEDS
+875 AVLKAKLALIGGEDTGKAPES
-890 GNTPGSAAAATAAAS
+890 VAAASAAAATV
-905 PSSGPAGKP
+905 PPPAPQGKP

>member
-16 AQGSARVLTQDTAQ
+16 AQGSARDLAQ
-30 GTAQDSAQEFDVF
+30 HAAQDMAQDVAQEFDVF
-43 LTPVSHPE
+43 LTPVARPE

-72 AYPEALAAPLS
+72 TYPEALAAPLS

-93 GMVYVADLG
+93 GEVYVADLG

-111 AAVARQPAQLSDG
+111 VAVARQPARLGDG
-124 DEVAFGPALSYRVRL
+124 DEVAFGPMLSFRVRL
-139 SPRAPQPQ
+139 SPRAPQPE

-176 SKGDDAFARFRDSYP
+176 SKGDEAFARFRDSYP
-191 HQVNYLSRRHAHVY
+191 HQVNYLSRRHAHIY

-247 HFVYKA
+247 HFVYQA
-253 QVRYTSPGDA
+253 QVRYDGAGDA
-263 TATRSVL
+263 TATRSLL
-270 QPAEPAGAPASAPAS
+270 QPPDTPDTPGTPASS
-285 VPAKSTEPDAMPAAE
+285 AAV
-300 PAAGTARGSVA
+300 AATI
-311 SAATPPARD
+311 ATPPARD
-320 DADRTT
+320 DGDRTT

-349 VNAEAEALAAAATAA
+349 VNSEAEAQAAAATAA
-364 GDGATGRRPRG
+364 GDGARRPRG
-375 RAALLAAEGARL
+375 RAALLLAEGARQ
-387 FGLDQPGRVRRAAR
+387 FGLDQPARTRRAAR
-401 WGGAALLL
+401 WGVALLLLVLVAGAAL
-409 ALVAGV
+409 
-415 AVYWRGAPERAV
+415 YWRGAPERAV
-427 QSRFEAGDHAG
+427 QSRFVAGDHAG

-450 PDDIGIQSVG
+450 PDDVEVQAIG

-479 DMAGADRVLA
+479 DMAGADAVLA
-489 RLRQLSTHNAEARPL
+489 RLRQLSMHNAEARPL

-527 RLYTDEAPM
+527 RLYTDETPM
-536 RQLLGYWN
+536 RQLLAYWN

-569 DALSD
+569 EALSD

-587 AIDRLNATI
+587 AIDRLNASI

-609 PVLAEYRE
+609 PVLAEYRD
-617 KYPRLAGLDR
+617 KYPRLAGLER
-627 VQSDLDR
+627 LQSDLDR
-634 YTGLMQA
+634 YTGLLQA
-641 LRARRPGPLVA
+641 LRARRPGQLVA

-667 LASLGARLPPPEVAR
+667 LASLGARLPPPEVTRA
-682 EYANAARAWQRG
+682 YANAARAWQRG
-694 DSAAALAALRQIRG
+694 DSGAALAALGQIRG

-716 RDVAHKQKVAA
+716 RDLAHKQKVAA
-727 QYTALQ
+727 QYAALQ
-733 AARGSRGYEDRLLD
+733 SARGGRGYEDRLLD
-747 FYAMLDAEEDSHFA
+747 FYAMLEAEEDGYFA
-761 RAVEGDVNGVRDSAL
+761 KAVEADVNGVRDSAL

-781 LMASAVA
+781 LMASALA

-810 PRFRA
+810 PKFRA

-845 AQLAKVEQEIRAEAQ
+845 AQLAKVELEIRAEAE

-868 LGSVLDP
+868 LGTVLDP
-875 AVLKAKLELIGGEDS
+875 AVLKAKLELIGGEDT
-890 GNTPGSAAAATAAAS
+890 GKAPESAAAAAA
-905 PSSGPAGKP
+905 PPPAAVGKP

>member
-16 AQGSARVLTQDTAQ
+16 AQGSARDLAQ
-30 GTAQDSAQEFDVF
+30 HAAQDMAQDVAQEFDVF
-43 LTPVSHPE
+43 LTPVARPE

-72 AYPEALAAPLS
+72 TYPEALAAPLS

-93 GMVYVADLG
+93 GAVYVADLG

-111 AAVARQPAQLSDG
+111 VAVARQPARLGDG
-124 DEVAFGPALSYRVRL
+124 DEVAFGPMLSFRVRL
-139 SPRAPQPQ
+139 SPRAPQPE

-176 SKGDDAFARFRDSYP
+176 SKGDEAFARFRDSYP
-191 HQVNYLSRRHAHVY
+191 HQVNYLSRRHAHIY

-247 HFVYKA
+247 HFVYQA
-253 QVRYTSPGDA
+253 QVRYDGAGDA
-263 TATRSVL
+263 TATRSLL
-270 QPAEPAGAPASAPAS
+270 QPPDTPETPDTPGTPASS
-285 VPAKSTEPDAMPAAE
+285 AAV
-300 PAAGTARGSVA
+300 AATI
-311 SAATPPARD
+311 ATPPARD
-320 DADRTT
+320 DGDRTT

-349 VNAEAEALAAAATAA
+349 VNSEAEAQAAAATAA
-364 GDGATGRRPRG
+364 GDGTRRPRG
-375 RAALLAAEGARL
+375 RAALLLAEGARR
-387 FGLDQPGRVRRAAR
+387 FGLDQPARTRRAAR
-401 WGGAALLL
+401 WGGALLL
-409 ALVAGV
+409 LVLVTGA

-427 QSRFEAGDHAG
+427 QSRFVAGDHAG

-450 PDDIGIQSVG
+450 PDDIEVQAIG

-479 DMAGADRVLA
+479 DMAGADAVLA

-527 RLYTDEAPM
+527 RLYADETPM
-536 RQLLGYWN
+536 RQLLAYWN
-544 QDTAAHQRALGRI
+544 QDTATHQRALGRI

-609 PVLAEYRE
+609 PVLAEYRD
-617 KYPRLAGLDR
+617 KYPRLAGLER
-627 VQSDLDR
+627 LQSDLDR
-634 YTGLMQA
+634 YTGLLQA
-641 LRARRPGPLVA
+641 LRARRPGQLVA

-682 EYANAARAWQRG
+682 AYANAARAWQRG
-694 DSAAALAALRQIRG
+694 DSGAALAALGQIRG

-716 RDVAHKQKVAA
+716 RDLAHKQKVAA
-727 QYTALQ
+727 QYAALQ
-733 AARGSRGYEDRLLD
+733 SARGGRGYEDRLLD
-747 FYAMLDAEEDSHFA
+747 FYAMLEAEEDGYFA
-761 RAVEGDVNGVRDSAL
+761 KAVEADVNGVRDSAL

-781 LMASAVA
+781 LMASALA

-810 PRFRA
+810 PKFRA

-845 AQLAKVEQEIRAEAQ
+845 AQLAKVELEIRAEAE

-868 LGSVLDP
+868 LGTVLDP
-875 AVLKAKLELIGGEDS
+875 AVLKAKLELIGGEDT
-890 GNTPGSAAAATAAAS
+890 GKAPESAAAAAVPPPAAV
-905 PSSGPAGKP
+905 GKP